1 MQRRGCREGGETRL
15 ATWAGWRGP
24 LMPQKGSRVKSQ
36 RFSKYCENVD
46 TTQTNLHIQCNPYQ
60 SNTSSLHRARTNNP
74 KFVRKHKRLWIA
86 KAILRKKNKA
96 GGIIV
101 PDFKLYSKA
110 VVTKTIW
117 YWDKNIHIDQWNRR
131 ENPEINPRVN

>member
-1 MQRRGCREGGETRL
+1 MTQIEKHTML
-15 ATWAGWRGP
+15 LDWKNTAK
-24 LMPQKGSRVKSQ
+24 MPILPKAIYRFNAIPINISRVFFTELEQ
-36 RFSKYCENVD
+36 II
-46 TTQTNLHIQCNPYQ
+46 L
-60 SNTSSLHRARTNNP
+60 

-117 YWDKNIHIDQWNRR
+117 YWDKNIHIDQWNRI